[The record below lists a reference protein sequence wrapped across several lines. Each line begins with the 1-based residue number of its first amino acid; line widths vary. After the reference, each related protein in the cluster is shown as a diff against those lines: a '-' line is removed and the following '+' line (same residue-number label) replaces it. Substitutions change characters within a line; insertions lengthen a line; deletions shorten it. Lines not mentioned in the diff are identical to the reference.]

1 MAIRGGFLTKSLV
14 YLPEAYV
21 NIPQIILNKQIANGI
36 SGFVGSMKAFVY
48 KDEEAYKAG
57 GSMLDMFEVTFEL
70 DENATIAWAYSL
82 LKSRNLIEN
91 AEDLL

>member
-1 MAIRGGFLTKSLV
+1 
-14 YLPEAYV
+14 
-21 NIPQIILNKQIANGI
+21 
-36 SGFVGSMKAFVY
+36 MKAFVY